1 MTLRILPSAA
11 VGIRPGLH
19 SKVTARAF
27 NNWNPDIRQASG
39 DTQTVENTI
48 SVLDVIGNDAWGE
61 GVTAK
66 RIAGALRAI
75 GERDVVVN
83 INSPGGNYF
92 EGLAIYNTL
101 REHKAKVTVKILGV
115 AASAASVIA
124 MAADEVQIARAGFL
138 MIHNA
143 WVVAEGDRHQL
154 REVADFL
161 EPFDA
166 AAVDIYVARS
176 GMDAKEV
183 AKMLDRETW
192 IGGAEAVEKGL
203 ADTLLSSDAV
213 VASPQGSAA
222 AKTQVAAHRVDD
234 LLAQLN
240 VPRSERRDLIA
251 ALKGGMPGAASTG
264 MHDAA
269 VLSEVNDLLKSTL
282 NTFKTSV

>member
-27 NNWNPDIRQASG
+27 SNWNPDIRQASG

-66 RIAGALRAI
+66 RVAAALRSI
-75 GERDVVVN
+75 GDRDVVVN

-176 GMDAKEV
+176 GMDAKDV

-192 IGGAEAVEKGL
+192 IGGTEAVEKGL
-203 ADTLLSSDAV
+203 ADALLSSDAV
-213 VASPQGSAA
+213 VASPQNSAA
-222 AKTQVAAHRVDD
+222 AKTRVAAHRVDD

-269 VLSEVNDLLKSTL
+269 VLTEVNDLLQSTL

>member
-27 NNWNPDIRQASG
+27 SNWNPDIRQALG
-39 DTQTVENTI
+39 TAETVENTI

-66 RIAGALRAI
+66 RVAGALRSI
-75 GERDVVVN
+75 GDRDVVVN

-176 GMDAKEV
+176 GMDAGEV

-203 ADTLLSSDAV
+203 ADALLSSDEIA
-213 VASPQGSAA
+213 ASPQNSAA
-222 AKTQVAAHRVDD
+222 AKTRVAAHRVDD

-269 VLSEVNDLLKSTL
+269 VLSEVNDLLQSTL

>member
-11 VGIRPGLH
+11 IGIRPGLH

-27 NNWNPDIRQASG
+27 ENWNPDIRQAAGASE
-39 DTQTVENTI
+39 TVENTI

-66 RIAGALRAI
+66 RVAAALRSI
-75 GERDVVVN
+75 GDQNVVVN

-203 ADTLLSSDAV
+203 ADSLLSSDEIA
-213 VASPQGSAA
+213 ASPQNSAA
-222 AKTQVAAHRVDD
+222 AKTRVAAHRVDD

-269 VLSEVNDLLKSTL
+269 VLTEVNDLLKSTL

>member
-1 MTLRILPSAA
+1 M
-11 VGIRPGLH
+11 
-19 SKVTARAF
+19 
-27 NNWNPDIRQASG
+27 G
-39 DTQTVENTI
+39 D
-48 SVLDVIGNDAWGE
+48 
-61 GVTAK
+61 
-66 RIAGALRAI
+66 
-75 GERDVVVN
+75 RDVVVN

-203 ADTLLSSDAV
+203 ADALLSSDEIA
-213 VASPQGSAA
+213 ASAQNSAA
-222 AKTQVAAHRVDD
+222 AKTRVAAHRVDD